1 MTTTSI
7 PLPARK
13 PAGRRALR
21 SLRRHPTLYL
31 GCAILILL
39 ALAALAAPWLATID
53 PQDIDPLARMK
64 PPSAEHLFGTDA
76 LGRDVYS
83 RTIRGARVSLLV
95 GAAVALA
102 STVIGVALG
111 MLAGYF
117 RRVNALIMRVMDG
130 LMAIP
135 GVLLAIALMA
145 TLKGGLGTVVIAIV
159 IPEIPR
165 VVRLVRALV
174 LTIREQPY
182 IEAAVASG
190 TRVPAILLR
199 HILPNLFAPLMV
211 QATFIAASAI
221 LTEAVLSFLGVGIPP
236 HTPSWGNI
244 MAEGRNFVAVAFHII
259 LYPGLFLGVTVLAVN
274 LVGDGLRDM
283 LDPRLAKKL

>member
-1 MTTTSI
+1 MTATS
-7 PLPARK
+7 LPAD
-13 PAGRRALR
+13 ARRATGPRWLR
-21 SLRRHPTLYL
+21 ALRRHPTLYL
-31 GCAILILL
+31 GVAILALL
-39 ALAALAAPWLATID
+39 AIVALAAPWLAPYD
-53 PQDIDPLARMK
+53 PQEIDPLARMK
-64 PPSAEHLFGTDA
+64 PPSMEHFFGTDA

-83 RTIRGARVSLLV
+83 RTLWGARVSLLV
-95 GAAVALA
+95 GITVALVA
-102 STVIGVALG
+102 TAIGVLLG

-117 RRVNALIMRVMDG
+117 RRVDALIMRFMDG

-145 TLKGGLGTVVIAIV
+145 TLKGGLGTVIVAII
-159 IPEIPR
+159 IPEVPR

-174 LTIREQPY
+174 LTLREQPY

-190 TRVPAILLR
+190 TRVPAILWR

-236 HTPSWGNI
+236 QIPSWGNI
-244 MAEGRNFVAVAFHII
+244 MAEGRNYVAVAFHII
-259 LYPGLFLGVTVLAVN
+259 LYPGLFLGAAVLAVN

-283 LDPRLAKKL
+283 LDPRLARKL

>member
-13 PAGRRALR
+13 PAAAAR

-83 RTIRGARVSLLV
+83 RTIWGARVSLLV

-117 RRVNALIMRVMDG
+117 RRVDALIMRVMDG

-174 LTIREQPY
+174 LTIREQPH

>member
-1 MTTTSI
+1 MTATS
-7 PLPARK
+7 LPAD
-13 PAGRRALR
+13 ARRVTGPRWLR
-21 SLRRHPTLYL
+21 ALRRHPTLYL
-31 GCAILILL
+31 GVAILALL
-39 ALAALAAPWLATID
+39 AIVALAAPWLAPYD
-53 PQDIDPLARMK
+53 PQEIDPLARMK
-64 PPSAEHLFGTDA
+64 PPSMEHFFGTDA

-83 RTIRGARVSLLV
+83 RTLWGARVSLLV
-95 GAAVALA
+95 GIAVALVA
-102 STVIGVALG
+102 TAIGVLLG

-117 RRVNALIMRVMDG
+117 RRVDALIMRFMDG

-145 TLKGGLGTVVIAIV
+145 TLKGGLGTVIVAII
-159 IPEIPR
+159 IPEVPR

-174 LTIREQPY
+174 LTLREQPY

-190 TRVPAILLR
+190 TRVPAILWR

-236 HTPSWGNI
+236 QIPSWGNI
-244 MAEGRNFVAVAFHII
+244 MAEGRNYVAVAFHII
-259 LYPGLFLGVTVLAVN
+259 LYPGLFLGAAVLAVN

-283 LDPRLAKKL
+283 LDPRLARKL

>member
-83 RTIRGARVSLLV
+83 RTIWGARVSLLV

-117 RRVNALIMRVMDG
+117 RRVDALMRVMDG

-165 VVRLVRALV
+165 VRLVCALV

-211 QATFIAASAI
+211 QATS
-221 LTEAVLSFLGVGIPP
+221 SRPR
-236 HTPSWGNI
+236 PS
-244 MAEGRNFVAVAFHII
+244 
-259 LYPGLFLGVTVLAVN
+259 
-274 LVGDGLRDM
+274 
-283 LDPRLAKKL
+283 